1 MGRLGLLLAC
11 LAAAFG
17 LFYLQA
23 ASPRPEP
30 ADASPGI
37 FSAGR
42 AMADV
47 AAIAPVPHPTGSAAN
62 ARVRDYLI
70 GRMTALGLSPQV
82 QRAES
87 HWVWPRHIHKDGQVF
102 GATVENIVGVLPGKD
117 RSLPALA
124 LMAHYDSVPGSPGAA
139 DDTAGIASAL
149 ETLRGIKARGTPA
162 RDVML
167 VFTDGE
173 EAGLLGAR
181 AFYGENPLWAHVG
194 FVINLETR
202 GGGGRATMF
211 QTGRDNAGSVRL
223 FAASARRPDSNSL
236 TVQVYKM
243 MPNDTD
249 FTVSNGRG
257 IPGLNLAFLGRQF
270 DYHSPS
276 STVANLDQGALQSL
290 GEQAFGPAVAIAY
303 DPALPKPAPDLV
315 YSEVPGGAVLAYP
328 AWGGWVALLLAAGLT
343 ALGAWRARQG
353 KALAWRDLWRGL
365 GAGLLLLL
373 GGMTVLELTRRLTG
387 VGDGWMEYRPLLARF
402 PVFEAAMGLTLA
414 GVAMLVPAAMARGRL
429 RAFGAGFFLAAGLV
443 AAVLTGFATW
453 PVTLGVAA
461 AAAVLAFLVFGKD
474 ASLCGTWTGLLLT
487 GLGVTLAL
495 QIALP
500 TAAFIV
506 AWPVLV
512 GAALS
517 ALMASGRQRGPGVS
531 ALAWL
536 ATAATLAWILAYAHQ
551 LMQGLD
557 LPAAQAL
564 SIWTGAMVA
573 WPLLWP
579 AEPNSRL
586 AFAAPASVLLLA
598 TAVALF
604 LRFTPPWDA
613 RHPRAEEVYYVVD
626 PVGGKAWRASTE
638 PPDAWTRGVL
648 AADGGAVGPVDLPG
662 FWRPVAAAPA
672 RAVALAAPA
681 VSLDTAPDGL
691 VTLRIAPPAGTTD
704 QDLRLSVTAPVGEV
718 SLNGQPTAILRRPGG
733 RTALAWRGADVLT
746 LSFRP
751 AGPGAI
757 VVGFGDYVAG
767 WPAGARPLPPMP
779 TDAMGFN
786 RSGSTLVVGQRT
798 LAW

>member
-11 LAAAFG
+11 LAAAFA
-17 LFYLQA
+17 LFWVQTS
-23 ASPRPEP
+23 SPRPEP
-30 ADASPGI
+30 ASAPTTV

-62 ARVRDYLI
+62 ARVRDYLV

-82 QRAES
+82 QHAQSQRDSSHAEG
-87 HWVWPRHIHKDGQVF
+87 RIY
-102 GATVENIVGVLPGKD
+102 GATVEPIIGVLPGRD

-149 ETLRGIKARGTPA
+149 EILRGIRTRGTPA

-167 VFTDGE
+167 IFTDGE
-173 EAGLLGAR
+173 EAGLLGAQ
-181 AFYGENPLWAHVG
+181 AFFRDNPLAAHVG

-211 QTGRDNAGSVRL
+211 QTGRDNAGAVRL
-223 FAASARRPDSNSL
+223 FTATARRPDSNAL
-236 TVQVYKM
+236 TVLVYRM

-249 FTVSNGRG
+249 FTVSSAHGV
-257 IPGLNLAFLGRQF
+257 PGLNLAFIGRQF

-290 GEQAFGPAVAIAY
+290 GEQAFGPAMAIAF
-303 DPALPKPAPDLV
+303 DPALPKPGPDLV
-315 YSEVPGGAVLAYP
+315 YSPVPGGAVLAYP
-328 AWGGWVALLLAAGLT
+328 AWGGWIVLALAAGLT

-387 VGDGWMEYRPLLARF
+387 VASGWMEFRPLLARF
-402 PVFEAAMGLTLA
+402 PVFEAAMGLALVGT
-414 GVAMLVPAAMARGRL
+414 AMLAPAAMARGKLRL
-429 RAFGAGFFLAAGLV
+429 FGAGFFLAAGLAT
-443 AAVLTGFATW
+443 AALTGFSAW
-453 PVTLGVAA
+453 PTTVGVAA

-474 ASLCGTWTGLLLT
+474 ASVCGTWTGLLLT
-487 GLGVTLAL
+487 GLGAALAM

-512 GAALS
+512 GAGLS
-517 ALMASGRQRGPGVS
+517 ALMAGGRQRGPVTTAIGWLLTAA
-531 ALAWL
+531 ALAWV
-536 ATAATLAWILAYAHQ
+536 ATYAHQ

-557 LPAAQAL
+557 LAPAEAL
-564 SIWTGAMVA
+564 SLWTGAMIA
-573 WPLLWP
+573 WPLLWS

-586 AFAAPASVLLLA
+586 AFAAPAGVIVLA
-598 TAVALF
+598 AAVALF
-604 LRFTPPWDA
+604 LRFTSPWDA
-613 RHPRAEEVYYVVD
+613 RHPRAEEVYYVLEAD
-626 PVGGKAWRASTE
+626 SGKAWRASTE
-638 PPDAWTRGVL
+638 PPDAWTRSVL
-648 AADGGAVGPVDLPG
+648 TAEGGAISRQTLPG
-662 FWRPVAAAPA
+662 FWRPAYAAPA
-672 RAVALAAPA
+672 RLTPAAQPA
-681 VSLDTAPDGL
+681 ITLEKAPDGL
-691 VTLRIAPPAGTTD
+691 VTLRFVPPAGVTD
-704 QDLRLSVTAPVGEV
+704 QELSFVATVPASDV
-718 SLNGQPTAILRRPGG
+718 SLNSQPSTILQAPGA
-733 RTALAWRGADVLT
+733 RTGLAWRGGDALT

-751 AGPGAI
+751 AGPGA
-757 VVGFGDYVAG
+757 VTVGYADYLAG
-767 WPAGARPLPPMP
+767 WPAGVRPLPPMP
-779 TDAMGFN
+779 SDAMGFN
-786 RSGSTLVVGQRT
+786 LSGSTVVAGQRS
-798 LAW
+798 LSW